1 MPWKFTYIF
10 NGGRRFI
17 SRRKAREVL
26 DWILQKRRRRL
37 EEEDRKLL
45 TRLDLLL
52 RSDTALSPV
61 TEVVE
66 EDYDGYVYDLSVPKT
81 EAFYGGLTPVLLHN
95 TGHGGLSTIHAES
108 IESVMKR
115 LVSPPMNIPA
125 SHIPLLDA
133 VTLVERVRLP
143 RSAEGRTYGRRIRY
157 IWEVVDYNRYVTVAE
172 WDPATDTFREDFMNS
187 IVLEKIAARS
197 ARSKEEMIMEI
208 ERRAEL
214 LKRMVE
220 RNLLE
225 IRDIAREVYA
235 YYSDPEQVLRKYGV
249 TPMLVPAAAPVERP
263 EVKPVAE
270 ATKAIKQD
278 TEGGEDAIAE
288 SILRILEANNGE
300 YPLWKIFIELETSK
314 IAVFK
319 ALKKLR
325 ESGVIEMSQ
334 SMVRL
339 TGS

>member
-1 MPWKFTYIF
+1 MKIVTCEETAELNMPTENWV
-10 NGGRRFI
+10 RFVT
-17 SRRKAREVL
+17 RESYGL
-26 DWILQKRRRRL
+26 GTQKMGEITL
-37 EEEDRKLL
+37 
-45 TRLDLLL
+45 
-52 RSDTALSPV
+52 
-61 TEVVE
+61 
-66 EDYDGYVYDLSVPKT
+66 YDLVKT
-81 EAFYGGLTPVLLHN
+81 SLRYRPDYLIVGEVRGEEAFVLFQAIA

-143 RSAEGRTYGRRIRY
+143 RSTEGRTYGRRIRY

-197 ARSKEEMIMEI
+197 AKSKEEMIMEI

-249 TPMLVPAAAPVERP
+249 TPMLVPAVAPAEKP
-263 EVKPVAE
+263 EEKPVAE

-278 TEGGEDAIAE
+278 AEGGEDAIAE
-288 SILRILEANNGE
+288 AILRILEANNGE
-300 YPLWKIFIELETSK
+300 YPLWKIFVELETSK

-319 ALKKLR
+319 ALKRLR